1 MEEYIYKEECYKII
15 GACMEVHKELGSG
28 FLEGIYQE
36 SLSIELETSLIPF
49 SKEAKLDV
57 LYKDIHLSKHY
68 FADFICYEDI
78 IVETKAVSELSKQ
91 HIGQVLNY
99 LKATNSK
106 IGLLV
111 NFGSEK
117 LQHKRIIR

>member
-28 FLEGIYQE
+28 FLEVVYQE
-36 SLSIELETSLIPF
+36 SLSIELQSSLIPF
-49 SKEAKLDV
+49 VREKELRI
-57 LYKDIHLSKHY
+57 LYKGVQLNKHY
-68 FADFICYEDI
+68 FADFICYGDI
-78 IVETKAVSELSKQ
+78 IVEIKAVSDLSNP
-91 HIGQVLNY
+91 HISQVLNY

-117 LQHKRIIR
+117 LQYKRIIK

>member
-1 MEEYIYKEECYKII
+1 MEDYIYKEECYKII

-28 FLEGIYQE
+28 FFEGVYQE
-36 SLSIELETSLIPF
+36 SLSIELKSSLIPF
-49 SKEAKLDV
+49 EKETVLDIS
-57 LYKDIHLSKHY
+57 YKGIQLNKHY
-68 FADFICYEDI
+68 FADFICYDNI
-78 IVETKAVSELSKQ
+78 IVETKAVSDISKQ
-91 HIGQVLNY
+91 HISQVLNY

-117 LQHKRIIR
+117 LQYKRIIR